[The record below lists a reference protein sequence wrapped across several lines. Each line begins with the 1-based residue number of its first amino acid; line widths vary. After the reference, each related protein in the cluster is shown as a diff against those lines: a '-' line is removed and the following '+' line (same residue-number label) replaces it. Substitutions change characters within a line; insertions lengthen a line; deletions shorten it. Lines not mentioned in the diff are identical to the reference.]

1 MTLHAGH
8 TSLDSK
14 HKLATVGHGTAVAPK
29 ADQTMLKTVR
39 EARQIWVL
47 WVDIDGTLGR
57 ADSPIETAFELIH
70 GLVPFLGSIKDRRSQ
85 VPSALGAGLPRTAA
99 L

>member
-8 TSLDSK
+8 TSLGIK
-14 HKLATVGHGTAVAPK
+14 HKMATVGRGTAVAPK
-29 ADQTMLKTVR
+29 TDQTMLKTVR
-39 EARQIWVL
+39 DARQIRFL

-57 ADSPIETAFELIH
+57 TDLPIETAFELIR
-70 GLVPFLGSIKDRRSQ
+70 GYVPFLASIKDRRSQ
-85 VPSALGAGLPRTAA
+85 VAGALGAGLPWTAA